1 MLVFVDLTGTCGI
14 LNSYSIKEVPK
25 MDTTNG
31 ISIFSDEYLRDEVI
45 EKIKRHADHFLET
58 SCDIERTRD
67 LMDNVF
73 KSGRDY

>member
-1 MLVFVDLTGTCGI
+1 
-14 LNSYSIKEVPK
+14 
-25 MDTTNG
+25 MDTMNGTN
-31 ISIFSDEYLRDEVI
+31 IFSDEYLKDEII

-73 KSGRDY
+73 KAGRSY

>member
-1 MLVFVDLTGTCGI
+1 VVYLIV
-14 LNSYSIKEVPK
+14 YSIKEVPK

-73 KSGRDY
+73 KTGRDY